1 MPLHSNKNDSAH
13 FNSVEKKA
21 KEVQAVLD
29 NLVSDIV
36 KNALLS
42 SSGTS
47 DGIFSFDKHPRLKRY
62 FNSIVK
68 QVTEKMVNVINDQT
82 KDSWARGSKKS
93 IDAVIPTLRNNSVL
107 LKAVKNSSE
116 INLNALQSFQ
126 NRKTNGMTLSDKVW
140 NITKT
145 FKQEMEF
152 ALDLSIA
159 EGKSAQD
166 ISKEVRKLL
175 KNPTKASMMIRDKHG
190 NKTMK
195 KLEKGV
201 YQSSYKNAMRLAR
214 TENNIA
220 YHTASYEKYNE
231 FDFVVGIEVR
241 LSNNIAHCPFCQS
254 MAGKYPKDFKFTSWH
269 PQCYSDDT
277 ELMTD
282 SGWKLFEDL
291 KENDK
296 ILSLNPETRQTEW
309 VKYVK
314 FIKYHRKGNMFR
326 FHNRNT
332 DMLVT
337 PDHKMIYISKWNGE
351 LKDDKLAE
359 NFDKNKGILYRSSE
373 YKAGRIENVKIGSHE
388 IDFDL
393 FCEFMAYYLSEGN
406 LFWTRKNQIKISQC
420 KVKHKEQYE
429 TIKRCL
435 EKMPFRFSEV
445 QGGFYFNDKDFYEYL
460 KQFGKSESK
469 HVPDI
474 IKNSAQE
481 QIKIF
486 LDAYIICDGYTK
498 KAKSFVGNRGGLHI
512 PKNNERLY
520 FTSSNKMSVDIGEMI
535 LKLGKRPSYRYSARK
550 GDMKIHRNGTY
561 TTNNDNIII
570 TECNSQTATVFEKSE
585 VEYDG
590 FVYDIE
596 LEKNHIFYVRR
607 NGKCVWGSNCRCT
620 TIPILKTPEEMQE
633 DNDAIAQGKE
643 VSSNSVNE
651 VKTPNKTFMD
661 YIALNK
667 SRIEG
672 LKSKPYFYQDNMK
685 YVNLKD
691 KKVKAEKT
699 EEQKKKIQD
708 KWDKRK
714 ALHESWINDYQNI
727 KSELL
732 QFPNDFNTDHID
744 KLFKEYKL
752 IDLVSETNIKKID
765 LAFLKQKIK
774 GLEKSMSGAESL
786 VKEHG
791 FEKVLEAKNSAEL
804 KIKSFENLG
813 FDYKIDKLE
822 FEIKWVEDNKKY
834 PTWNVA
840 QEVYKKELSKTKF
853 SKSIEESKTLLE
865 EIKAKGKGWK
875 AQKYKDLIKD
885 VEDKIL
891 SANVELLDVTQIAE
905 LNKSIKKLSDYTDE
919 TVAKKLAL
927 ASKPKKVKGEASVG
941 NFDEVVDFDDLPTS
955 VIDDLIDKFEKESL
969 SVEEVDSLLRNETKD
984 YWKTISEK
992 ERRVLTKY
1000 TQTYN
1005 YLNEPLRNIT
1015 YYGDES
1021 KKKKEFI
1028 EDMPLLTEALSKY
1041 RLKDNMVVRRG
1052 TGDFRIGSLNKH
1064 LSDIE
1069 VGDVFNDGAFLSTST
1084 HKTKGFHEGY
1094 EMIIVYPKG
1103 AMGVYAEPFSIY
1115 NKGNF
1120 SYYSNIWNGTEDVG
1134 IGEEQEWIGQRGSR
1148 FKVIKKSGNKIFLQ
1162 VIGQLY
1168 KH

>member
-13 FNSVEKKA
+13 FSSVEKKA

-47 DGIFSFDKHPRLKRY
+47 DGIFSFDSNPRLKRY
-62 FNSIVK
+62 FDSIVK
-68 QVTEKMVNVINDQT
+68 QVTQKMVRVIDDQT
-82 KDSWARGSKKS
+82 KDSWARGSKKA

-126 NRKTNGMTLSDKVW
+126 KRKANGMNLSDRVW

-190 NKTMK
+190 NKIMK

-220 YHTASYEKYNE
+220 YHTSTNEKYNE

-241 LSNNIAHCPFCQS
+241 LSNNLAHCPFCQS
-254 MAGKYPKDFKFTSWH
+254 MAGKYPKDFKFTGWH

-282 SGWKLFEDL
+282 SGWKLFENL

-373 YKAGRIENVKIGSHE
+373 YKADRIEKIKIGSHE

-406 LFWTRKNQIKISQC
+406 LFWTRKNQIKIAQC

-445 QGGFYFNDKDFYEYL
+445 KGGFYFNDKDFYEYL

-474 IKNSAQE
+474 IKNCAKE

-486 LDAYIICDGYTK
+486 LDAYVMCDGYTK

-512 PKNNERLY
+512 PKNDERLY

-550 GDMKIHRNGTY
+550 GDVKTHRNGTY

-620 TIPILKTPEEMQE
+620 TIPILKTQDELQR
-633 DNDAIAQGKE
+633 DNDALAEGKE
-643 VSSNSVNE
+643 INLSSVNE

-667 SRIEG
+667 DRIEG

-685 YVNLKD
+685 YVNPKQN
-691 KKVKAEKT
+691 KVKSEKT
-699 EEQKKKIQD
+699 E
-708 KWDKRK
+708 
-714 ALHESWINDYQNI
+714 
-727 KSELL
+727 
-732 QFPNDFNTDHID
+732 
-744 KLFKEYKL
+744 
-752 IDLVSETNIKKID
+752 
-765 LAFLKQKIK
+765 
-774 GLEKSMSGAESL
+774 
-786 VKEHG
+786 
-791 FEKVLEAKNSAEL
+791 
-804 KIKSFENLG
+804 
-813 FDYKIDKLE
+813 
-822 FEIKWVEDNKKY
+822 
-834 PTWNVA
+834 
-840 QEVYKKELSKTKF
+840 
-853 SKSIEESKTLLE
+853 
-865 EIKAKGKGWK
+865 
-875 AQKYKDLIKD
+875 
-885 VEDKIL
+885 
-891 SANVELLDVTQIAE
+891 
-905 LNKSIKKLSDYTDE
+905 
-919 TVAKKLAL
+919 
-927 ASKPKKVKGEASVG
+927 
-941 NFDEVVDFDDLPTS
+941 
-955 VIDDLIDKFEKESL
+955 
-969 SVEEVDSLLRNETKD
+969 
-984 YWKTISEK
+984 
-992 ERRVLTKY
+992 
-1000 TQTYN
+1000 
-1005 YLNEPLRNIT
+1005 
-1015 YYGDES
+1015 
-1021 KKKKEFI
+1021 
-1028 EDMPLLTEALSKY
+1028 
-1041 RLKDNMVVRRG
+1041 
-1052 TGDFRIGSLNKH
+1052 
-1064 LSDIE
+1064 
-1069 VGDVFNDGAFLSTST
+1069 
-1084 HKTKGFHEGY
+1084 
-1094 EMIIVYPKG
+1094 
-1103 AMGVYAEPFSIY
+1103 
-1115 NKGNF
+1115 
-1120 SYYSNIWNGTEDVG
+1120 
-1134 IGEEQEWIGQRGSR
+1134 
-1148 FKVIKKSGNKIFLQ
+1148 
-1162 VIGQLY
+1162 
-1168 KH
+1168 